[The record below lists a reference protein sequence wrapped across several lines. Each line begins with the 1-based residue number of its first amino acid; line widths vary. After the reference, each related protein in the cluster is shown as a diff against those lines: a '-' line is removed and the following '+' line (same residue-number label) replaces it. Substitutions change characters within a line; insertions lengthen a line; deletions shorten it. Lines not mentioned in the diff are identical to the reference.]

1 MKSGDILGGI
11 ASSTNTVTGVIS
23 GLASNQGTK
32 LPLSAVNKNNSDDD
46 NDDQNNQDNTVGKD
60 NLKAA
65 QANNNFYA
73 NMGVNLGF
81 NKSSSNSKSHNEF
94 GVVTTIRG
102 KDENSSITY
111 NNVKNIEY
119 VGTQAKDTKFI
130 YNNVENINKTAVE
143 LNNSYS
149 STSKSSGISAG
160 ATINYNN
167 GFQAEANAV
176 SISASKSNMNSNG
189 TIYQNGRFVN
199 VDEVHNNTKNMTL
212 SGFNQEGGTV
222 TGNIEN
228 LTIESKQN
236 TSTTKGSTKGGSLSV
251 SANGI
256 PSGSANYSKTN
267 GERRVVDNASTFIIG
282 DGSDLKVAKVENTAS
297 AIGTT
302 ENGKL
307 SIDEYVGYNLE
318 NVDKL
323 KTAGGSVGVSTSGVT
338 SIGVNY
344 SDKKQEGITKNT
356 VIGNVE
362 IGKSSGDEINKDL
375 DTMTE
380 ITEDRDFKTNVNVE
394 SQTIKYALN
403 PSQFKEDLQIAIIE
417 GKATGRTVVKT
428 IDNVINGDKSQDIGD
443 AERRSLIEIKE
454 AIVRVQTAPAM
465 DIIAEKDLADK
476 NIQARLG
483 VEIEKFDPN
492 DPTLSEKVRERI
504 DELKAE
510 GKEIVAFYDK
520 VTKKI
525 FINQNAKDEEV
536 RASIAREYK
545 IKEDLELGRG
555 KENDKGQLRSTV
567 AGEIAYDE
575 IKDRLKKGDKNPI
588 SASSFDVAKMDK
600 DSEVTADGYTDY
612 LEADLKK
619 AGTYVKYSLI
629 SGYHDFGLWF
639 LSSEN
644 RKKHYAESD
653 KIQENFK
660 NDLKA
665 IDKELEEALDKERK
679 AKELLPKVEMVLS
692 NTKNPN
698 VRKAF
703 ENYFEYL
710 KRQSDT
716 DDTFLF
722 NSYKG
727 AGIGLAEGTIEFYAA
742 EVLGT
747 ATVALAGI
755 SMLFRGDTR
764 IETPKENKKNS
775 YIPKENRITITSS
788 EALKLKKFFPDYY
801 TNQMGHYNVL
811 GLVENDGIPRN
822 TSTLENDP
830 RISEDIAAYYNGE
843 RSKLENKGYVVGNI
857 VGNIAGYKLA
867 SEGAFY
873 KNNSTNITD
882 KVETPKI
889 KPVEDI
895 IGTKTGNKKLNN
907 AINTR
912 GKEYYL
918 KQLDEKKAPVFA
930 TISDEKLTSFQNEA
944 NRLPYNPVLK
954 SPVKYPNLT
963 DSENKFLNDYMNKEM
978 PGKIVSKYNDVNKY
992 EYNATT
998 NPGPLS
1004 IGDDPAINNFYGGM
1018 YNDASNESGI
1028 FVRMGDKIKPYGSWY
1043 TKVSKNSEVEARVD
1057 LAIKKWWVKP
1067 NGEIKIRGLEAEK
1080 SILDTMY
1087 YIKFPEGIPK
1097 YKGPVGY
1104 QGGPFLGG
1112 LDQEQYFIP
1121 DSWEYGEIIETYPV
1135 K

>member
-11 ASSTNTVTGVIS
+11 ASTTNTVTGLVQ
-23 GLASNQGTK
+23 GLSSNITK
-32 LPLSAVNKNNSDDD
+32 
-46 NDDQNNQDNTVGKD
+46 KD
-60 NLKAA
+60 GSKATLKDIKDGDFKV
-65 QANNNFYA
+65 NNNFYA
-73 NMGVNLGF
+73 NVGVNLGF
-81 NKSSSNSKSHNEF
+81 NKSSSKSNSHSERA
-94 GVVTTIRG
+94 VVTTIKG

-111 NNVKNIEY
+111 NNVKNVEY
-119 VGTQAKDTKFI
+119 VGTQAQDTKFI

-143 LNNSYS
+143 LKNSYS
-149 STSKSSGISAG
+149 STGKSSGISTG
-160 ATINYNN
+160 VTIGY
-167 GFQAEANAV
+167 GDGTQTSVDAV
-176 SISASKSNMNSNG
+176 KVSASQSKMNSNG
-189 TIYQNGRFVN
+189 TTYQNGRFVN
-199 VDEVHNNTKNMTL
+199 VDEVHNNTKNMIL
-212 SGFNQEGGTV
+212 FGFNQEGGTV

-236 TSTTKGSTKGGSLSV
+236 TSITKGRTIGGSLSI
-251 SANGI
+251 APNGM
-256 PSGSANYSKTN
+256 PSGSANYSQTN

-282 DGSDLKVAKVENTAS
+282 DGSNLKVGKVENTAS

-302 ENGKL
+302 GNGKL
-307 SIDEYVGYNLE
+307 SIDEYVGHNLE

-323 KTAGGSVGVSTSGVT
+323 KTAGGSVGVSTSGVNN
-338 SIGVNY
+338 IGVNY

-362 IGKSSGDEINKDL
+362 IGKSSGDEINRDL
-375 DTMTE
+375 DSMTE
-380 ITEDRDFKTNVNVE
+380 ITKDRDFKTNVNIE

-403 PSQFKEDLQIAIIE
+403 PNQFKEDLQIAIIE

-465 DIIAEKDLADK
+465 DIIAEGKLERK
-476 NIQARLG
+476 EVQEELG
-483 VEIEKFDPN
+483 VVIEKFDPN

-600 DSEVTADGYTDY
+600 DSEVTSDKYTDY

-629 SGYHDFGLWF
+629 SGYHNLGMFF
-639 LSSEN
+639 AFTSEG
-644 RKKHYAESD
+644 RKRHAEEYD
-653 KIQENFK
+653 NTYVDLR

-665 IDKELEEALDKERK
+665 IDKELEEALNKERK
-679 AKELLPKVEMVLS
+679 AKKLLPKVEMVLS
-692 NTKNPN
+692 KTKNPN

-727 AGIGLAEGTIEFYAA
+727 AGIGIAQ
-742 EVLGT
+742 GT
-747 ATVALAGI
+747 AEYYITKAIGGTTVSLMGV

-764 IETPKENKKNS
+764 IETPKENEKNS

-788 EALKLKKFFPDYY
+788 EALKLKNFFTDYY
-801 TNQMGHYNVL
+801 TNRMG
-811 GLVENDGIPRN
+811 
-822 TSTLENDP
+822 
-830 RISEDIAAYYNGE
+830 YYAD
-843 RSKLENKGYVVGNI
+843 SQQL
-857 VGNIAGYKLA
+857 
-867 SEGAFY
+867 EGAQY
-873 KNNSTNITD
+873 I
-882 KVETPKI
+882 
-889 KPVEDI
+889 
-895 IGTKTGNKKLNN
+895 
-907 AINTR
+907 
-912 GKEYYL
+912 
-918 KQLDEKKAPVFA
+918 
-930 TISDEKLTSFQNEA
+930 
-944 NRLPYNPVLK
+944 
-954 SPVKYPNLT
+954 YP
-963 DSENKFLNDYMNKEM
+963 
-978 PGKIVSKYNDVNKY
+978 
-992 EYNATT
+992 
-998 NPGPLS
+998 
-1004 IGDDPAINNFYGGM
+1004 GG
-1018 YNDASNESGI
+1018 AEQI
-1028 FVRMGDKIKPYGSWY
+1028 FIYQPW
-1043 TKVSKNSEVEARVD
+1043 
-1057 LAIKKWWVKP
+1057 
-1067 NGEIKIRGLEAEK
+1067 
-1080 SILDTMY
+1080 
-1087 YIKFPEGIPK
+1087 K
-1097 YKGPVGY
+1097 YKTLLEP
-1104 QGGPFLGG
+1104 
-1112 LDQEQYFIP
+1112 
-1121 DSWEYGEIIETYPV
+1121 
-1135 K
+1135 